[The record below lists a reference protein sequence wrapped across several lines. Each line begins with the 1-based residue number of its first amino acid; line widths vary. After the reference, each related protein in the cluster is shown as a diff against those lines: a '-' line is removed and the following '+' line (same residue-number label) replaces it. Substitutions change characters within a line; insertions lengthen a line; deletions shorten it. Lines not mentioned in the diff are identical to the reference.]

1 MNPSTHP
8 RHHRIEA
15 EIEAAESSLAK
26 ARHQLQSAADSG
38 KESLELTLHD
48 ARARHEAKREEA
60 SHAGQRIK
68 QWLEETKDHAIEKI
82 EDWKTDREIDKI
94 EKDAD
99 RKEEHAVDALV
110 VAVHA
115 LLAAEVALAE
125 AQKARRLAID
135 VAG

>member
-1 MNPSTHP
+1 MNDNP
-8 RHHRIEA
+8 RHHRIRA
-15 EIEAAESSLAK
+15 EIEAAETSLTQ
-26 ARHQLQSAADSG
+26 ARHHLKSAAESG
-38 KESLELTLHD
+38 RESLELVLDD
-48 ARARHEAKREEA
+48 ARARYDAKREEA
-60 SHAGQRIK
+60 GHAGQRIK
-68 QWLEETKDHAIEKI
+68 QWLEETKDHAIGKI

-115 LLAAEVALAE
+115 LLAAEVALAD
-125 AQKARRLAID
+125 ARKARRLAID